1 MHNSASLGC
10 DMGTLLW
17 NTDTY
22 SESLDSEVEEGLD
35 ALDLAFD
42 EVQEQFITL
51 IGSTYFHRSKFEN
64 RHHCNARKSRSQ
76 CRRRR

>member
-1 MHNSASLGC
+1 MHNTASLGC
-10 DMGTLLW
+10 DMGTLLS

-22 SESLDSEVEEGLD
+22 SESLDSEVEEGFD

-42 EVQEQFITL
+42 ADQKQFITL
-51 IGSTYFHRSKFEN
+51 IGSTYFHRNNMEN

-76 CRRRR
+76 RRRRP